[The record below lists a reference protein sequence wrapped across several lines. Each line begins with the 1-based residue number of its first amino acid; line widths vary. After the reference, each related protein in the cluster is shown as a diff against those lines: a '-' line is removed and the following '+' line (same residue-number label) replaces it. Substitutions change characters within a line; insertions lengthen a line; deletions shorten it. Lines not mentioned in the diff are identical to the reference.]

1 MIKMTIQTRLSR
13 QKAMAITEYSLLIA
27 IVVAALL
34 GMQFYLK
41 RAVCGHWRESGDVFG
56 FGRQYEY
63 RVNQTDVSN
72 NTINTTITTTVTTE

>member
-1 MIKMTIQTRLSR
+1 MIKMAIQTRLSI

-56 FGRQYEY
+56 FGRQYG
-63 RVNQTDVSN
+63 VNQTDVSN